1 MVSQNCPGPSWYVI
15 ENVFCT
21 YSKNCYIEVIN
32 NMWGATFSV
41 DMNYK
46 QFGAYFSWVF

>member
-15 ENVFCT
+15 ENVFLPIQ
-21 YSKNCYIEVIN
+21 KI
-32 NMWGATFSV
+32 ATLKLLIICGERLSL